1 MVMKEPQIKRIRIVG
16 VRFTSEEF
24 QKLYDKSRHSTTPQL
39 SEFIRRCVFDKPIVI
54 KHRNQSLDEFMAVL
68 MELKKELNF
77 IGHNFNQSVRL
88 LNTFK
93 DNASANDFIRQYEAD
108 RENIFNKVDH
118 IEARIHQIADVW
130 LQ

>member
-1 MVMKEPQIKRIRIVG
+1 MKEPQTKRSRIVG
-16 VRFTSEEF
+16 VRFTEEEF
-24 QKLYDKSRHSTTPQL
+24 NKLQDKSRHSTTPQL

-93 DNASANDFIRQYEAD
+93 DGVAADEFVRQYKGD
-108 RENIFNKVDH
+108 RETIFNKVEQ
-118 IEARIHQIADVW
+118 IESRIHHIADIW

>member
-1 MVMKEPQIKRIRIVG
+1 
-16 VRFTSEEF
+16 
-24 QKLYDKSRHSTTPQL
+24 
-39 SEFIRRCVFDKPIVI
+39 
-54 KHRNQSLDEFMAVL
+54 

-93 DNASANDFIRQYEAD
+93 DTPSATAFVKKYEAD
-108 RENIFNKVDH
+108 REAIFNKVEH
-118 IEARIHQIADVW
+118 VEARIHQIADLW

>member
-1 MVMKEPQIKRIRIVG
+1 MKEPQIKRIRIVG
-16 VRFTSEEF
+16 VRFTIEEF
-24 QKLYDKSRHSTTPQL
+24 GKLQEKSRHSTTPQL

-68 MELKKELNF
+68 MELRKELSF

-93 DNASANDFIRQYEAD
+93 DGASAHTFIKQYEAD
-108 RENIFNKVDH
+108 RENIFKKVEN
-118 IEARIHQIADVW
+118 IESRIHQIADLW